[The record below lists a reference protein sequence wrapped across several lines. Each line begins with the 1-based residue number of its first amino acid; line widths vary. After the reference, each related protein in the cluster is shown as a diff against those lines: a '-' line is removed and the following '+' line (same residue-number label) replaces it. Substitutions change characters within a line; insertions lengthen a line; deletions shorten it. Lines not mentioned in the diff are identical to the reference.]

1 MKNKILIGSI
11 IAVVILVL
19 VSFTGVVGYQTTKS
33 ATISRASPLFSV
45 RSKRAIDEVSKDITC
60 DYVGKGEAVSFPLPT
75 LNSRNKLI
83 QNGLEIFRGLDED
96 SFNRFVEV
104 FRNRLHN
111 DKEVENIGNLINSLK
126 QLNDT
131 SNELISDI
139 LDDYRLENYTIF
151 NRPCSI
157 GVGLVWIPGCIVIP
171 LFLLL
176 LIIIGYIFPPIP
188 SVVYTLF

>member
-1 MKNKILIGSI
+1 MENKILLGSI

-19 VSFTGVVGYQTTKS
+19 VSFTGVVGYKTTS
-33 ATISRASPLFSV
+33 STIARVSPLFSI
-45 RSKRAIDEVSKDITC
+45 RSKRAIEKDSKDITC